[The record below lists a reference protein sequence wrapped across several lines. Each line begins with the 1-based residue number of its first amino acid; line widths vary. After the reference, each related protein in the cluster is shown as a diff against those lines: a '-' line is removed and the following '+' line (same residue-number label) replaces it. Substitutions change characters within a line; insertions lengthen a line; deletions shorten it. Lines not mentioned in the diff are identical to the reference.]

1 MRAFS
6 LHNISGV
13 NPGAASMTLQ
23 MDGWTSSTGST
34 GAAERRAAAVW
45 LAKHLGGYD
54 ELRSSFETQLA
65 QLHHGHWYP
74 AEPHRGSAY
83 RCLHC
88 DATSLDP
95 LMAAAALQAGL
106 SPQALHAALC
116 RRFHLASEGGTLF
129 IWCNPGEVKAV
140 VDRPRTTTVPE
151 LIFGEATPAFSRPL
165 RLKIERTRQTPR
177 PSIDDELAHLSDIT
191 SDSSS
196 DGTSE
201 C

>member
-1 MRAFS
+1 
-6 LHNISGV
+6 
-13 NPGAASMTLQ
+13 MTLS

-34 GAAERRAAAVW
+34 GEVERRAAAVW
-45 LAKHLGGYD
+45 LAKHLGGYN

-65 QLHHGHWYP
+65 HLHRGHWYP

-88 DATSLDP
+88 NASSLDP
-95 LMAAAALQAGL
+95 LMAAATLQAGL
-106 SPQALHAALC
+106 RPEVLHAALC
-116 RRFHLASEGGTLF
+116 RKFQLASEGGTLF
-129 IWCNPGEVKAV
+129 IWCNPGEVKAL
-140 VDRPRTTTVPE
+140 VDRPRATTRPE

-177 PSIDDELAHLSDIT
+177 PSIEDT

-196 DGTSE
+196 VSSDDTSE